1 LTAVFLIFC
10 SDRRE
15 IDEQRIR
22 DLNVVANALLARV
35 EKEEQARIDAD
46 LSVEK
51 IYQQGITMMYKNV
64 RAPMRT
70 DFANIGS
77 EIIVS
82 NERLAL
88 AM

>member
-1 LTAVFLIFC
+1 MAH
-10 SDRRE
+10 E
-15 IDEQRIR
+15 
-22 DLNVVANALLARV
+22 LLARV
-35 EKEEQARIDAD
+35 EKEEFARMDAD

-51 IYQQGITMMYKNV
+51 MYQQGIAATYKNV

-70 DFANIGS
+70 DFANIGA
-77 EIIVS
+77 EIVAS